1 MYNRHIITTN
11 SYKVIKMI
19 FGIVYRSSFT
29 RPERRTSSKL
39 FWNCSKTYNR
49 QIALFKMPTGSG
61 TRRKVAPAAVAEEFS
76 NVYAILCAEFLWGT
90 AETESRMP
98 L

>member
-1 MYNRHIITTN
+1 MYKRHILTTN
-11 SYKVIKMI
+11 SYKVIKI
-19 FGIVYRSSFT
+19 FFDIVYSSSFT
-29 RPERRTSSKL
+29 RPRTQDIELTVLK
-39 FWNCSKTYNR
+39 CSKTNNR
-49 QIALFKMPTGSG
+49 QVALFKMPTGSG